1 LQSAVGQVLAPL
13 AQAHAHQVA
22 NHEGVE
28 VEVLLGLPAFEIV
41 AAQGPGDGGRGAD
54 LVDGPHGPLGD
65 DGLEKDLH
73 HQIQVSE
80 ALA

>member
-13 AQAHAHQVA
+13 ALAHHLA

-28 VEVLLGLPAFEIV
+28 GEVLLGLPAFEMV
-41 AAQGPGDGGRGAD
+41 AAQGHGHGRRGAD
-54 LVDGPHGPLGD
+54 LVGAPHALGD
-65 DGLEKDLH
+65 DGKDLH
-73 HQIQVSE
+73 QETDLVSE